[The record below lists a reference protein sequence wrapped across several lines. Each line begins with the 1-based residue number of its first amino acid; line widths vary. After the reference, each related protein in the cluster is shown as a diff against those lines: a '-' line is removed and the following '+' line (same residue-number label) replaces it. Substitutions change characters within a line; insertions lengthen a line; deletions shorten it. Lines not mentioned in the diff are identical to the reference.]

1 MGTRNLTC
9 VVKNG
14 KIVVAQ
20 YGQWDGYPEGQ
31 GATCCNFIRDSDL
44 EKFSRNLDDVVELK
58 QETISERYASC
69 GSDGSGWVNMTVAK
83 KFDREWPWLS
93 RDCGAEIL
101 NWIYTGKCKE
111 VVLST
116 YFAADSLFCEF
127 AYVLDMD
134 REVLEFYTGFQQES
148 HNKGRFAKMEREDS
162 SREYYPACLTL
173 EIPFSEIKER
183 GAEALLELT
192 KEEEE
197 L

>member
-14 KIVVAQ
+14 EIVVAQ
-20 YGQWDGYPEGQ
+20 YGQWDGSPEGQ
-31 GATCCNFIRDSDL
+31 GSTCCDFIQNADL
-44 EKFSRNLDDVVELK
+44 EKFSQNLDGLEELTE
-58 QETISERYASC
+58 ETISQRYRAC
-69 GSDGSGWVNMTVAK
+69 GSDGSGWVDMGVAK
-83 KFDREWPWLS
+83 SWPWLS
-93 RDCGAEIL
+93 RDCGAGIL
-101 NWIYTGKCKE
+101 NYILEGQCKE

-116 YFAADSLFCEF
+116 SFAVNSLFCEF

-148 HNKGRFAKMEREDS
+148 HNKGRFAEMEREDS
-162 SREYYPACLTL
+162 SRKYYPVRLTL

-192 KEEEE
+192 REEEE
-197 L
+197 V